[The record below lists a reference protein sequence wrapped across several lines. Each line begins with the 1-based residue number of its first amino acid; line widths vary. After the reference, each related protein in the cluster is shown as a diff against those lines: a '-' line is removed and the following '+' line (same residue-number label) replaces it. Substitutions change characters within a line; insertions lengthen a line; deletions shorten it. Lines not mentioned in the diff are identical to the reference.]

1 MVQFDAYMADID
13 CLREEGD
20 VRAPAFVRSGA
31 LAVAMAGAQV
41 LPSLVAEARAYERK
55 PEASTAVY
63 EEVWRLARDKF
74 YDPKLKGLDWEA
86 MGNKHRAAYAAADT
100 DAERSAAINAL
111 LAELGASHTRHY
123 TKDETAYYELVDIFS
138 YPLRRDI
145 PKHFAGEKVR
155 YAGIGMFTKVID
167 GKTFVSGVFPDQP
180 AARAGLLA
188 GDEIVAADGAPF
200 APVGSFRGKAGEK
213 VTLKV
218 RREANGELM
227 SVTVAPQWIE
237 PGDTFEAALRD
248 SARIIEVDGKRI
260 GYIRVWSYAGSEYQ
274 QELEE
279 VLSEGKLKDADA
291 LVWDLRDGWGG
302 AHPRYLSVFNTY
314 GPTLALTGRSGSTN
328 LVGYRWGKPVAMLV
342 NGGTRSGKEVLAY
355 GFKKNGFGKV
365 IGERTA
371 GALLAGTAFLLSD
384 GSLLIMAV
392 EDAAVDGE
400 RIEGKGV
407 APSIEVPF
415 DFRYAAGKD
424 PQLDKAIA
432 VLAAG
437 T

>member
-1 MVQFDAYMADID
+1 M
-13 CLREEGD
+13 
-20 VRAPAFVRSGA
+20 RAPAFVRSGA
-31 LAVAMAGAQV
+31 AAVAVAGAQV
-41 LPSLVAEARAYERK
+41 LPFAEARAYEPQ
-55 PEASTAVY
+55 PEKTAVY
-63 EEVWRLARDKF
+63 EEVWRIARDKF
-74 YDPKLKGLDWEA
+74 YDPKMKGLDWEA
-86 MGNKHRAAYAAADT
+86 MGKKHRRAYATATT
-100 DAERSAAINAL
+100 DAQRSEAINAL
-111 LAELGASHTRHY
+111 LAELGASHTHHY
-123 TKDETAYYELVDIFS
+123 TPDETSYYELVDIFS

-145 PKHFAGEKVR
+145 PKHFRGEKVR
-155 YAGIGMFTKVID
+155 YAGIGMFTKTIN
-167 GKTFVSGVFPDQP
+167 GKTFVTAVFPDMP

-188 GDEIVAADGAPF
+188 GDEILSADDQPF
-200 APVGSFRGKAGEK
+200 APVGSFRNTIGEK

-218 RREANGELM
+218 RREAGGEAK
-227 SVTVAPQWIE
+227 SIVVEPQWIE
-237 PGDTFEAALRD
+237 PGEAFQSALRD
-248 SARIIEVDGKRI
+248 SARVIEANGKRI
-260 GYIRVWSYAGSEYQ
+260 GYVRIWSYAGNEYQ
-274 QELEE
+274 QQLEE
-279 VLSEGKLKDADA
+279 VLSEGKLKDVDA

-314 GPTLALTGRSGSTN
+314 GPTLALTGRNGKTN

-355 GFKKNGFGKV
+355 GFKKNGFGQV

-400 RIEGKGV
+400 RIEGVGV

-415 DFRYAAGKD
+415 DVRYAAGKD

-432 VLAAG
+432 VLADGA
-437 T
+437 

>member
-1 MVQFDAYMADID
+1 M
-13 CLREEGD
+13 
-20 VRAPAFVRSGA
+20 RAPAFVRSSA
-31 LAVAMAGAQV
+31 LAVAVAGAQV
-41 LPSLVAEARAYERK
+41 LPSLLAEARAYERK
-55 PEASTAVY
+55 PDETTAVY
-63 EEVWRLARDKF
+63 EEVWRLVRDKF

-86 MGNKHRAAYAAADT
+86 MGNKHRAAYAEAET

-111 LAELGASHTRHY
+111 LGELDASHTHHY
-123 TKDETAYYELVDIFS
+123 IKDETAYYELVDIFS

-155 YAGIGMFTKVID
+155 YAGIGMFTRVIG
-167 GKTFVSGVFPDQP
+167 GKTFITAVFPDMP
-180 AARAGLLA
+180 AARAGLVA
-188 GDEIVAADGAPF
+188 GDEIVAAGDMPF
-200 APVGSFRGKAGEK
+200 SPVGSFRGKNGDK
-213 VTLKV
+213 VALKV
-218 RREANGELM
+218 RREAAGEIKN
-227 SVTVAPQWIE
+227 VTVEPQWID
-237 PGDTFEAALRD
+237 PGEAFEAALRD
-248 SARIIEVDGKRI
+248 SARIIEANGKKI
-260 GYIRVWSYAGSEYQ
+260 GYVRVWSYAGNDYQ

-279 VLSEGKLKDADA
+279 ILSEGKLKDADA
-291 LVWDLRDGWGG
+291 LIWDLRDGWGG

-314 GPTLALTGRSGSTN
+314 GPTLALTGRNGKTN
-328 LVGYRWGKPVAMLV
+328 LVGYRWGKPAAMLV

-355 GFKKNGFGKV
+355 GFKKNGFGQV

-384 GSLLIMAV
+384 GSLLILAV

-415 DFRYAAGKD
+415 DIRYAAGKD

-432 VLAAG
+432 VLADGA
-437 T
+437 

>member
-1 MVQFDAYMADID
+1 M
-13 CLREEGD
+13 
-20 VRAPAFVRSGA
+20 RAPAFVRSGA
-31 LAVAMAGAQV
+31 LAAAVAGAQG
-41 LPSLVAEARAYERK
+41 LPPLMAEARAYAPKSET
-55 PEASTAVY
+55 TAVY

-86 MGNKHRAAYAAADT
+86 MGNKHRTDYATAMTEAQ
-100 DAERSAAINAL
+100 RSTAINAL
-111 LAELGASHTRHY
+111 LGELGASHTHHY
-123 TKDETAYYELVDIFS
+123 TKDETAYYELVDVFS

-145 PKHFAGEKVR
+145 PKHFAGDKVR
-155 YAGIGMFTKVID
+155 YAGIGMFTKEIE
-167 GKTFVSGVFPDQP
+167 GKTFVSAVFPDLP
-180 AARAGLLA
+180 AARAGLLT
-188 GDEIVAADGAPF
+188 GDEIVSADNAPF
-200 APVGSFRGKAGEK
+200 APIGSFRNKVGEK

-218 RREANGELM
+218 RREAGGELK
-227 SVTVAPQWIE
+227 SIAVEPQWIE
-237 PGDTFEAALRD
+237 PGETFQAALRN
-248 SARIIEVDGKRI
+248 SARIIETNGRRI
-260 GYIRVWSYAGSEYQ
+260 GYVRVWSYAGNDYQ

-291 LVWDLRDGWGG
+291 LIWDLRDGWGG

-314 GPTLALTGRSGSTN
+314 GPTLALTGRNGTTN

-355 GFKKNGFGKV
+355 GFKKNGFGQV

-384 GSLLIMAV
+384 GSLLILAV

-400 RIEGKGV
+400 RVEGKGV

-415 DFRYAAGKD
+415 DLRYAAGKD

-432 VLAAG
+432 VLAEGA
-437 T
+437 